1 MGAQGQDHGGGY
13 ASEINITPLVDVV
26 LVLLIIF
33 MVIVP
38 VMMRGYDVSIPGEAR
53 VAPSTEERAEQI
65 VLHIDDAGCA
75 IVEPP
80 DGPGLPAGCVVYIND
95 TPVTVESLAGEVA
108 AVFATRSGDDRV
120 LFLAAQPALNYEY
133 VMRILDTA
141 RSQVTDLKIGMVTVG

>member
-1 MGAQGQDHGGGY
+1 MGAQLNSGGGGY
-13 ASEINITPLVDVV
+13 SSEINITPLVDVV

-53 VAPSTEERAEQI
+53 VAPAAEERAEQI
-65 VLHIDDAGCA
+65 VLHIDDVGCS

-80 DGPGLPAGCVVYIND
+80 DRPGLPAGCVVRIND
-95 TPVTVESLAGEVA
+95 TPVSIESLADEVA
-108 AVFATRSGDDRV
+108 TVYAQREGDDRV

-141 RSQVTDLKIGMVTVG
+141 RSQVTDLKIGMLTVG

>member
-53 VAPSTEERAEQI
+53 VAPSTEERAKQI

-80 DGPGLPAGCVVYIND
+80 DGPGLPAGCVVY
-95 TPVTVESLAGEVA
+95 PAG
-108 AVFATRSGDDRV
+108 TRSCTR
-120 LFLAAQPALNYEY
+120 
-133 VMRILDTA
+133 RA
-141 RSQVTDLKIGMVTVG
+141 RGVPGVQIVYAG

>member
-1 MGAQGQDHGGGY
+1 MGTRNHDIGGGY

-53 VAPSTEERAEQI
+53 VAPPMEERAEQI
-65 VLHIDDAGCA
+65 VLHIDQAGCS

-80 DGPGLPAGCVVYIND
+80 DEPGLPVGCVVYIND
-95 TPVTVESLAGEVA
+95 TPVTVEGLAA
-108 AVFATRSGDDRV
+108 AVSAVYTARSGDDRV
-120 LFLAAQPALNYEY
+120 LFLAVQPALNYEY
-133 VMRILDTA
+133 VMRILDAA
-141 RSQVTDLKIGMVTVG
+141 RSEVADLKIGMVTAG

>member
-1 MGAQGQDHGGGY
+1 MGAQSQHNGPGY

-38 VMMRGYDVSIPGEAR
+38 VMMRGYDVSIPGEAQ
-53 VAPSTEERAEQI
+53 VAPPLEERAEQI
-65 VLHIDDAGCA
+65 VLHIEEAGCA

-95 TPVTVESLAGEVA
+95 TPVTVQDLAAEIA
-108 AVFATRSGDDRV
+108 TFYATRSGNDRV
-120 LFLAAQPALNYEY
+120 LFLAAQPALNYEH
-133 VMRILDTA
+133 VMRILDAA
-141 RSQVTDLKIGMVTVG
+141 RSQVTDLKIGLVTAG

>member
-1 MGAQGQDHGGGY
+1 MRAKVRNHGGGY

-38 VMMRGYDVSIPGEAR
+38 VMMRGYDVSIPGEAQ
-53 VAPSTEERAEQI
+53 VAPREERAEQI
-65 VLHIDDAGCA
+65 VLHIEDAGCA
-75 IVEPP
+75 SMEPP
-80 DGPGLPAGCVVYIND
+80 AGPGLPTGCVVHIND
-95 TPVTVESLAGEVA
+95 TPVTVESLATEVA
-108 AVFATRSGDDRV
+108 AVFARRSGDDRV

-141 RSQVTDLKIGMVTVG
+141 RSQVTDLKIGMVTMG

>member
-1 MGAQGQDHGGGY
+1 MGAQVNNGGSGY
-13 ASEINITPLVDVV
+13 SSEINITPLVDVV

-53 VAPSTEERAEQI
+53 VAPAAEERAEQI
-65 VLHIDDAGCA
+65 VLHIDGDGCS

-80 DGPGLPAGCVVYIND
+80 DGPGLPAGCVVHIND
-95 TPVTVESLAGEVA
+95 TPVSVEGLAAEVA
-108 AVFATRSGDDRV
+108 AVYAQRNGDDRV

-141 RSQVTDLKIGMVTVG
+141 RSQVTDLKIGMLTVG